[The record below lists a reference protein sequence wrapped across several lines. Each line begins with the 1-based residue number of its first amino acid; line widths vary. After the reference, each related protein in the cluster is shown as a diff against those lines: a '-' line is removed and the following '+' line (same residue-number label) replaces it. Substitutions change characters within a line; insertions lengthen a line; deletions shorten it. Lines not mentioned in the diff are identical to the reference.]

1 MHVLK
6 IVKVSLITVTL
17 FFISGVNNISISQVK
32 YVYHEKPTSILINYN
47 SKKKISK
54 KIPRQFRSTISNNS
68 FTDKITQSGV
78 EIINGSTSIN
88 AEPKKPNSE
97 FAQLKSKQKN
107 SNVSIVNISA
117 VEVVNTK
124 NLVEDGSIIEES
136 VIDYTAFQKLLDDKS
151 TVIFKNDF
159 ESNKEIEEVF
169 EIAKVEED
177 LEKEVVEESKL
188 EKLVMVENKEAEIEE
203 EVVELLD
210 ETKNELE
217 INKEA
222 EIEEEVVGESK
233 IEKLLVNEN
242 TEAGIEEEV
251 EEFIDETKEDLEINE
266 VELEVQEEVVEELVV
281 NENTGTKTEEG
292 VVKFIDETKEDLEIN
307 EVELEVQEEVVEEL
321 VVNENTGTKTEEG
334 VVKFIDETKE
344 DLEINEVELEVQE
357 EVVEELVVNENTG
370 TKTEE
375 EVVKLIDETKEDLE
389 INEVEVDLQEDVVE
403 ESKVEELVVNENTE
417 AEIEKEIEEELI
429 DERKEI
435 LEINKVGEELQEEII
450 EESKAEEL
458 VVNENT
464 EAEIKE
470 AVKEFPDGVKE
481 LKDNDSPEEEKTLN
495 NNLQYTAHVE
505 GDLSNSEFYYTVNIK
520 TVSGPVEGLN
530 FLTQVR
536 DGDEIWDEYAFHLFK
551 DAKNATK
558 ITLGKFAERE
568 KATEVMNYLKTKNI
582 SNPTVE
588 KFDNDMKIK
597 SSAKSP
603 LASKKIVSKTS
614 SDLITVKTDEKLKLN
629 PNTASLE
636 KENKPKIISS
646 SASPDKRTGNIA
658 ENISANINSSD
669 NFYTVQVGAVDK
681 ISSNNIE
688 GINLKKENLFFSDIG
703 NLGYAINYGKYD
715 NYENAHVEAVSLHK
729 GGEASAFVTKYANG
743 RRVKISVADYS
754 SENVS
759 DNTIKD
765 DIEKLG
771 YKAVTTQMKGKFIQL
786 ATIYNWDSHNFKTTF
801 DSLERTVYFKINKS
815 HAVQFFVGPFNE
827 SDLFIELRNVKNT
840 IPDAFVKTI

>member
-217 INKEA
+217 INEVEVELK
-222 EIEEEVVGESK
+222 EEVVGESK

-251 EEFIDETKEDLEINE
+251 EE
-266 VELEVQEEVVEELVV
+266 
-281 NENTGTKTEEG
+281 
-292 VVKFIDETKEDLEIN
+292 FIDETKEDLEIN

>member
-233 IEKLLVNEN
+233 I
-242 TEAGIEEEV
+242 
-251 EEFIDETKEDLEINE
+251 
-266 VELEVQEEVVEELVV
+266 
-281 NENTGTKTEEG
+281 
-292 VVKFIDETKEDLEIN
+292 
-307 EVELEVQEEVVEEL
+307 EEL

>member
-233 IEKLLVNEN
+233 IE
-242 TEAGIEEEV
+242 
-251 EEFIDETKEDLEINE
+251 
-266 VELEVQEEVVEELVV
+266 
-281 NENTGTKTEEG
+281 
-292 VVKFIDETKEDLEIN
+292 
-307 EVELEVQEEVVEEL
+307 EL

-375 EVVKLIDETKEDLE
+375 EVVKFIDETKEDLE

>member
-1 MHVLK
+1 M
-6 IVKVSLITVTL
+6 
-17 FFISGVNNISISQVK
+17 
-32 YVYHEKPTSILINYN
+32 
-47 SKKKISK
+47 
-54 KIPRQFRSTISNNS
+54 
-68 FTDKITQSGV
+68 
-78 EIINGSTSIN
+78 
-88 AEPKKPNSE
+88 
-97 FAQLKSKQKN
+97 
-107 SNVSIVNISA
+107 
-117 VEVVNTK
+117 
-124 NLVEDGSIIEES
+124 
-136 VIDYTAFQKLLDDKS
+136 
-151 TVIFKNDF
+151 
-159 ESNKEIEEVF
+159 
-169 EIAKVEED
+169 
-177 LEKEVVEESKL
+177 
-188 EKLVMVENKEAEIEE
+188 
-203 EVVELLD
+203 
-210 ETKNELE
+210 
-217 INKEA
+217 
-222 EIEEEVVGESK
+222 
-233 IEKLLVNEN
+233 
-242 TEAGIEEEV
+242 
-251 EEFIDETKEDLEINE
+251 
-266 VELEVQEEVVEELVV
+266 
-281 NENTGTKTEEG
+281 NENTGTKTEEE
-292 VVKFIDETKEDLEIN
+292 VVKL
-307 EVELEVQEEVVEEL
+307 
-321 VVNENTGTKTEEG
+321 
-334 VVKFIDETKE
+334 IDETKE

-389 INEVEVDLQEDVVE
+389 INEVELDLQEDVVE

-551 DAKNATK
+551 DAKNSTK

-729 GGEASAFVTKYANG
+729 DGEASAFVTKYANG

>member
-233 IEKLLVNEN
+233 IE
-242 TEAGIEEEV
+242 
-251 EEFIDETKEDLEINE
+251 
-266 VELEVQEEVVEELVV
+266 ELVV

-321 VVNENTGTKTEEG
+321 VVNENTGSKTEEG
-334 VVKFIDETKE
+334 VVKLIDETKE

>member
-1 MHVLK
+1 MNVLK

-88 AEPKKPNSE
+88 AEPKKSNSE
-97 FAQLKSKQKN
+97 LARLKSKQKLN

-136 VIDYTAFQKLLDDKS
+136 VIDYTAFQKLLDGKS

-188 EKLVMVENKEAEIEE
+188 EELVMVE
-203 EVVELLD
+203 
-210 ETKNELE
+210 
-217 INKEA
+217 NKEA

-266 VELEVQEEVVEELVV
+266 VELEVQEEVVEELVM
-281 NENTGTKTEEG
+281 NENTETKTEEG
-292 VVKFIDETKEDLEIN
+292 VVKL
-307 EVELEVQEEVVEEL
+307 
-321 VVNENTGTKTEEG
+321 
-334 VVKFIDETKE
+334 IDETKE

-417 AEIEKEIEEELI
+417 AEIEKEI
-429 DERKEI
+429 
-435 LEINKVGEELQEEII
+435 LEINKVGEELQEEIF

-551 DAKNATK
+551 DAKNSTK

-614 SDLITVKTDEKLKLN
+614 SDLITVKTDEKIKLN

-729 GGEASAFVTKYANG
+729 DGEASAFVTKYANS
-743 RRVKISVADYS
+743 RRVKISLADYS

>member
-1 MHVLK
+1 MHILK
-6 IVKVSLITVTL
+6 IVKVSLISVTL

-32 YVYHEKPTSILINYN
+32 YVYHEKPTSILINYS
-47 SKKKISK
+47 SKYKKSK
-54 KIPRQFRSTISNNS
+54 KIPIQLRSSISSNS
-68 FTDKITQSGV
+68 LTKKITQSGV
-78 EIINGSTSIN
+78 EIINGSTLIST
-88 AEPKKPNSE
+88 EPKKPNSE
-97 FAQLKSKQKN
+97 IAQLKSEQKLN

-117 VEVVNTK
+117 VEVVNSK
-124 NLVEDGSIIEES
+124 NLVEDGSVIEKS

-159 ESNKEIEEVF
+159 ESNIET
-169 EIAKVEED
+169 EEY
-177 LEKEVVEESKL
+177 
-188 EKLVMVENKEAEIEE
+188 LV
-203 EVVELLD
+203 
-210 ETKNELE
+210 
-217 INKEA
+217 
-222 EIEEEVVGESK
+222 
-233 IEKLLVNEN
+233 
-242 TEAGIEEEV
+242 
-251 EEFIDETKEDLEINE
+251 INE
-266 VELEVQEEVVEELVV
+266 VEEEIQEEVVEELVV
-281 NENTGTKTEEG
+281 NENIEAKIEEELT
-292 VVKFIDETKEDLEIN
+292 DEIEEDLEIN
-307 EVELEVQEEVVEEL
+307 EVEEKIQEE
-321 VVNENTGTKTEEG
+321 
-334 VVKFIDETKE
+334 
-344 DLEINEVELEVQE
+344 
-357 EVVEELVVNENTG
+357 
-370 TKTEE
+370 
-375 EVVKLIDETKEDLE
+375 
-389 INEVEVDLQEDVVE
+389 VVE
-403 ESKVEELVVNENTE
+403 ESKVEELVVNENIE
-417 AEIEKEIEEELI
+417 AKIEEELI
-429 DERKEI
+429 DETEED
-435 LEINKVGEELQEEII
+435 LVINEVEEELQEELQ
-450 EESKAEEL
+450 EEVVEEFI
-458 VVNENT
+458 VNENT

-481 LKDNDSPEEEKTLN
+481 LKDDDNPEEEKTLN

-568 KATEVMNYLKTKNI
+568 KATEIMNYLKTKNI

-603 LASKKIVSKTS
+603 PASKKIVSKTS
-614 SDLITVKTDEKLKLN
+614 SDLITVKTDENLKLN

-646 SASPDKRTGNIA
+646 TASPDKRTGSIA
-658 ENISANINSSD
+658 EDISANINSSD

-715 NYENAHVEAVSLHK
+715 NYENARIEAVNLHNN
-729 GGEASAFVTKYANG
+729 GEVSAFVTKYAND
-743 RRVKISVADYS
+743 RRIKVSVADYS

-759 DNTIKD
+759 ENTIKD

-771 YKAVTTQMKGKFIQL
+771 YKPVTAQMKGKFIQL
-786 ATIYNWDSHNFKTTF
+786 ATVYNWDSHNFKTTF

-815 HAVQFFVGPFNE
+815 HAVQFFVGPFNQ

>member
-281 NENTGTKTEEG
+281 NENTGTKTEEE
-292 VVKFIDETKEDLEIN
+292 VVKF
-307 EVELEVQEEVVEEL
+307 
-321 VVNENTGTKTEEG
+321 
-334 VVKFIDETKE
+334 
-344 DLEINEVELEVQE
+344 
-357 EVVEELVVNENTG
+357 
-370 TKTEE
+370 
-375 EVVKLIDETKEDLE
+375 IDETKEDLE

>member
-242 TEAGIEEEV
+242 TEAGIEQEV
-251 EEFIDETKEDLEINE
+251 EE
-266 VELEVQEEVVEELVV
+266 
-281 NENTGTKTEEG
+281 
-292 VVKFIDETKEDLEIN
+292 
-307 EVELEVQEEVVEEL
+307 
-321 VVNENTGTKTEEG
+321 
-334 VVKFIDETKE
+334 FIDETKE

-389 INEVEVDLQEDVVE
+389 INEVELDLQEDVVE

>member
-1 MHVLK
+1 
-6 IVKVSLITVTL
+6 
-17 FFISGVNNISISQVK
+17 
-32 YVYHEKPTSILINYN
+32 
-47 SKKKISK
+47 
-54 KIPRQFRSTISNNS
+54 
-68 FTDKITQSGV
+68 
-78 EIINGSTSIN
+78 
-88 AEPKKPNSE
+88 
-97 FAQLKSKQKN
+97 
-107 SNVSIVNISA
+107 
-117 VEVVNTK
+117 
-124 NLVEDGSIIEES
+124 
-136 VIDYTAFQKLLDDKS
+136 
-151 TVIFKNDF
+151 
-159 ESNKEIEEVF
+159 
-169 EIAKVEED
+169 
-177 LEKEVVEESKL
+177 
-188 EKLVMVENKEAEIEE
+188 
-203 EVVELLD
+203 
-210 ETKNELE
+210 
-217 INKEA
+217 
-222 EIEEEVVGESK
+222 
-233 IEKLLVNEN
+233 
-242 TEAGIEEEV
+242 
-251 EEFIDETKEDLEINE
+251 
-266 VELEVQEEVVEELVV
+266 
-281 NENTGTKTEEG
+281 
-292 VVKFIDETKEDLEIN
+292 
-307 EVELEVQEEVVEEL
+307 
-321 VVNENTGTKTEEG
+321 
-334 VVKFIDETKE
+334 
-344 DLEINEVELEVQE
+344 
-357 EVVEELVVNENTG
+357 
-370 TKTEE
+370 
-375 EVVKLIDETKEDLE
+375 
-389 INEVEVDLQEDVVE
+389 
-403 ESKVEELVVNENTE
+403 VNENTE

>member
-177 LEKEVVEESKL
+177 LEKKVVEESKL

-242 TEAGIEEEV
+242 TEAGIEQEV
-251 EEFIDETKEDLEINE
+251 EE
-266 VELEVQEEVVEELVV
+266 
-281 NENTGTKTEEG
+281 
-292 VVKFIDETKEDLEIN
+292 
-307 EVELEVQEEVVEEL
+307 
-321 VVNENTGTKTEEG
+321 
-334 VVKFIDETKE
+334 FIDETKE

-389 INEVEVDLQEDVVE
+389 INEVELDLQEDVVE

>member
-97 FAQLKSKQKN
+97 LAQLKSKQKN

-136 VIDYTAFQKLLDDKS
+136 VIDYTAFQNLLDDKS

-188 EKLVMVENKEAEIEE
+188 EELVMVENKEAEIEE

-217 INKEA
+217 INEVEVELK
-222 EIEEEVVGESK
+222 EEVVGESK

-281 NENTGTKTEEG
+281 NENTGSKTEEG
-292 VVKFIDETKEDLEIN
+292 
-307 EVELEVQEEVVEEL
+307 
-321 VVNENTGTKTEEG
+321 
-334 VVKFIDETKE
+334 
-344 DLEINEVELEVQE
+344 
-357 EVVEELVVNENTG
+357 
-370 TKTEE
+370 
-375 EVVKLIDETKEDLE
+375 VVKLIDETKEDLE
-389 INEVEVDLQEDVVE
+389 INEVELDLQEDVVE

-551 DAKNATK
+551 DAKNSTK

-614 SDLITVKTDEKLKLN
+614 SDLITFKTDEKLKLN

-729 GGEASAFVTKYANG
+729 DGEASAFVTKYANG

>member
-242 TEAGIEEEV
+242 TEAGIEQEV

-266 VELEVQEEVVEELVV
+266 VELEVQE
-281 NENTGTKTEEG
+281 
-292 VVKFIDETKEDLEIN
+292 D
-307 EVELEVQEEVVEEL
+307 VVEEL

-389 INEVEVDLQEDVVE
+389 INEVEVDFQEDVVE
-403 ESKVEELVVNENTE
+403 ESKL
-417 AEIEKEIEEELI
+417 
-429 DERKEI
+429 
-435 LEINKVGEELQEEII
+435 
-450 EESKAEEL
+450 EEL

>member
-1 MHVLK
+1 M
-6 IVKVSLITVTL
+6 SLISVTL
-17 FFISGVNNISISQVK
+17 FFISGVINISISQVK
-32 YVYHEKPTSILINYN
+32 YVYHEKPTSILINYS
-47 SKKKISK
+47 SKYKKSK
-54 KIPRQFRSTISNNS
+54 KIPTQLRSSISSNS
-68 FTDKITQSGV
+68 LTKKITRSGV
-78 EIINGSTSIN
+78 EIINGSTLIST
-88 AEPKKPNSE
+88 EPKKPNSE
-97 FAQLKSKQKN
+97 LAQLKSEQKLN

-117 VEVVNTK
+117 VEVVNSK
-124 NLVEDGSIIEES
+124 NLVEDGSIIEKS

-159 ESNKEIEEVF
+159 ESNIET
-169 EIAKVEED
+169 EED
-177 LEKEVVEESKL
+177 LV
-188 EKLVMVENKEAEIEE
+188 
-203 EVVELLD
+203 
-210 ETKNELE
+210 
-217 INKEA
+217 
-222 EIEEEVVGESK
+222 
-233 IEKLLVNEN
+233 
-242 TEAGIEEEV
+242 
-251 EEFIDETKEDLEINE
+251 INE
-266 VELEVQEEVVEELVV
+266 VEEEIQEE
-281 NENTGTKTEEG
+281 
-292 VVKFIDETKEDLEIN
+292 
-307 EVELEVQEEVVEEL
+307 
-321 VVNENTGTKTEEG
+321 
-334 VVKFIDETKE
+334 
-344 DLEINEVELEVQE
+344 
-357 EVVEELVVNENTG
+357 
-370 TKTEE
+370 
-375 EVVKLIDETKEDLE
+375 
-389 INEVEVDLQEDVVE
+389 VVE
-403 ESKVEELVVNENTE
+403 ESKVEEFIVNEN
-417 AEIEKEIEEELI
+417 AE
-429 DERKEI
+429 
-435 LEINKVGEELQEEII
+435 V
-450 EESKAEEL
+450 
-458 VVNENT
+458 
-464 EAEIKE
+464 EIKE

-481 LKDNDSPEEEKTLN
+481 LKDDDNPEEEKTLN

-568 KATEVMNYLKTKNI
+568 KATEIMNYLKTKNI

-603 LASKKIVSKTS
+603 PASKKIVSKTS
-614 SDLITVKTDEKLKLN
+614 SDLITVKTDENLKLN

-646 SASPDKRTGNIA
+646 TASPDKRTGSIA
-658 ENISANINSSD
+658 EDLSANINSSD

-715 NYENAHVEAVSLHK
+715 NYENARIEAVNLHNN
-729 GGEASAFVTKYANG
+729 GEVSAFVTKYAND
-743 RRVKISVADYS
+743 RRVKVSVADYS

-759 DNTIKD
+759 ENTIKD

-771 YKAVTTQMKGKFIQL
+771 YKPVTAQMKGKFIQL
-786 ATIYNWDSHNFKTTF
+786 ATVYNWDSHNFKTTF

-815 HAVQFFVGPFNE
+815 HAVQFFVGPFNQ

>member
-251 EEFIDETKEDLEINE
+251 EE
-266 VELEVQEEVVEELVV
+266 
-281 NENTGTKTEEG
+281 
-292 VVKFIDETKEDLEIN
+292 FIDETKEDLEIN